1 VRGRSSAGIRED
13 AQGTKKYPRPGT
25 IVAEDSP
32 RTVAVTCPDPVGTS
46 TTGSLPGIP
55 KLPDGT
61 VTVPVAP
68 VLRLSHRTVVAEV
81 YVVQFAPGVN
91 AGHMLVA
98 DSRATPGP
106 GLAPVDAAS
115 DTVAKGN
122 GSPMTPVNGTWNA
135 VVVTDTGSGTAA
147 AIPADAVV
155 SATAA
160 AQVPTIVPRRLVLV
174 AMVNPSSR
182 RGIMFRLFD
191 CIDRPRRTCA
201 LRDTGAANL
210 MM

>member
-1 VRGRSSAGIRED
+1 M
-13 AQGTKKYPRPGT
+13 
-25 IVAEDSP
+25 
-32 RTVAVTCPDPVGTS
+32 
-46 TTGSLPGIP
+46 
-55 KLPDGT
+55 
-61 VTVPVAP
+61 
-68 VLRLSHRTVVAEV
+68 AEV

-91 AGHMLVA
+91 AGHILVA
-98 DSRATPGP
+98 DNRATPGP

-147 AIPADAVV
+147 ATPADAVV

-160 AQVPTIVPRRLVLV
+160 AQVPTIVPRRLFLV

-182 RGIMFRLFD
+182 RGIVFRPFD
-191 CIDRPRRTCA
+191 CIDRLRRACA
-201 LRDTGAANL
+201 LRDTGAANP